1 MFAGVDAAADAELL
15 TGKLKDVVAFGE
27 GVGDRLA
34 ARARRRACGDAL
46 LGICRP
52 LGPAG
57 GSKLSSDA
65 DRISSLRLLRDWRAV
80 GCPSAASGLLD
91 TSSLDV
97 PRKGHMREG
106 KVVDMRH

>member
-15 TGKLKDVVAFGE
+15 TGKLKDVVAFG
-27 GVGDRLA
+27 GGFGDRLA

-65 DRISSLRLLRDWRAV
+65 DRISSLRCCVTGEQLGVLQLLPDCW
-80 GCPSAASGLLD
+80 
-91 TSSLDV
+91 T
-97 PRKGHMREG
+97 PRL
-106 KVVDMRH
+106 